1 VCRRI
6 ITQVPS
12 LLAPG
17 HWYRYSGR
25 TVASPRLRPR
35 SKPAGL
41 RRADLTSLAPIFYR
55 ISRMIGARSSG
66 HLRTERSRGQFLAS
80 MRIGACESA
89 PASRCA
95 LIIAVCKPA
104 GLASRAAS
112 ETPVTALLRYESQL
126 RHGQRRLCMP
136 CRGRRTALS
145 FPACCGICQ
154 RPICFADSAAA
165 YSRVPKWIRRL
176 HKWIHRLTATAVH
189 K

>member
-1 VCRRI
+1 MFQAPPPVGSGLKRSSERAFGGALSSRAPALGGNI
-6 ITQVPS
+6 IMMLTQVPS

-66 HLRTERSRGQFLAS
+66 HLREGRSRGQFLAS

-112 ETPVTALLRYESQL
+112 ETPKLNRPSQPCCVTNPSYATGNVGSGS
-126 RHGQRRLCMP
+126 H
-136 CRGRRTALS
+136 
-145 FPACCGICQ
+145 
-154 RPICFADSAAA
+154 AA
-165 YSRVPKWIRRL
+165 VVGP
-176 HKWIHRLTATAVH
+176 H
-189 K
+189 